1 VSGGTEPAVDA
12 AGRLVPPDPPLHD
25 EVVLLRPWTGD
36 DATQIH
42 AACQDPRI
50 QQFIPIPRPYA
61 FDDAVAYIERTLRQ
75 WASGEKAAFAMADVN
90 DPAVVLGAVSLAV
103 VARTGNAGYWVV
115 PEVRGL
121 GLATRSLRLVT
132 HWAMATLGLGVV
144 LLEIHHANGASIHV
158 AETSGFHLVG
168 QLEVPEPRGS
178 RSHLLYAHLA
188 ADPEAT

>member
-1 VSGGTEPAVDA
+1 VSERPGPPAARA
-12 AGRLVPPDPPLHD
+12 AGLEPPDPPLHD
-25 EVVLLRPWTGD
+25 EVVLLRPWGLT

-50 QQFIPIPRPYA
+50 QQYIPIPRPYA
-61 FDDAVAYIERTLRQ
+61 FGDAEDYIERTHRQ
-75 WASGEKAAFAMADVN
+75 WASGEKAAFAMTDVN
-90 DPAVVLGAVSLAV
+90 DPSIVLGAVSLAV
-103 VARTGNAGYWVV
+103 VQRIGNAAYWVV

-132 HWAMATLGLGVV
+132 HWGMSTLGLGVV
-144 LLEIHHANGASIHV
+144 LLEIHHANAASIHV
-158 AETSGFHLVG
+158 AETSGYHLAG
-168 QLEVPEPRGS
+168 QLEVPDARGG